1 VCLVVADGA
10 EGEVVARVLGRRDG
24 EAVVE
29 GHDEGLLE
37 KVKVR
42 VRVRVGVGVGVRV
55 RVRVGVRVRVRVRVG
70 VRVRVRVRPARD
82 G

>member
-10 EGEVVARVLGRRDG
+10 EGEVVARVLGWRDG

-37 KVKVR
+37 MVR
-42 VRVRVGVGVGVRV
+42 VRVRVRVGVGVRV
-55 RVRVGVRVRVRVRVG
+55 RVRVGVRVG